1 MNNFCLKWERLHFHF
16 PFENY
21 SNSPQEWNEV
31 SILEYNITYYLVTTI
46 MKIFVIQR
54 KLLQF
59 LLMVELDAEKW
70 FTLLRSKTALL
81 QKPK

>member
-1 MNNFCLKWERLHFHF
+1 MLEF
-16 PFENY
+16 
-21 SNSPQEWNEV
+21 
-31 SILEYNITYYLVTTI
+31 SIIYVGTYYLVSTI

-59 LLMVELDAEKW
+59 LLMLELDAEKW

>member
-1 MNNFCLKWERLHFHF
+1 MLELEF
-16 PFENY
+16 
-21 SNSPQEWNEV
+21 
-31 SILEYNITYYLVTTI
+31 SITCYFVTTI

-59 LLMVELDAEKW
+59 LLMLELDAEKW